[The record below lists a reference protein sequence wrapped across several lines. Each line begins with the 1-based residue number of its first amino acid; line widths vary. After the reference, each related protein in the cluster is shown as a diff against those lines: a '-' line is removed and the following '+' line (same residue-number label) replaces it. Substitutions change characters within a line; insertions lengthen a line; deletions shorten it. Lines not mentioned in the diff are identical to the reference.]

1 MFLKFLSIFGDVSQF
16 SKTNLCYKAIIF
28 ALDNTLLNF
37 ELCERQAI
45 LRALEDCA
53 VSLDLN
59 GVSETIFIQVF
70 ETYNSK
76 YWRQRETFSPNELIE
91 MSYRSTLA
99 HLDIQTDQISN
110 LSQSFWHI
118 FNHSAVMEP
127 DVNEVLTVLA
137 RNYRLAVITN
147 GFVSAQLPRM
157 QAAGIEHFFEEV
169 VVSEA
174 IGFAKPSPEIFQYT
188 LSKLELTPPQ
198 VLYVGDSLNHDYM
211 LPMQVNIDFC
221 YYNRKNQVLPQEVEL
236 KFIITKLLKLLK
248 LLK

>member
-1 MFLKFLSIFGDVSQF
+1 MKML
-16 SKTNLCYKAIIF
+16 YKAIIF
-28 ALDNTLLNF
+28 DLDNTLLNF

-45 LRALEDCA
+45 LGALEDCA

-59 GVSETIFIQVF
+59 GVSETIFLQVF

-174 IGFAKPSPEIFQYT
+174 IGFAKPSAEIFHHA
-188 LSKLELTPPQ
+188 LSKLDLTPAE
-198 VLYVGDSLNHDYM
+198 VLYVGDSLLHDYTGAI
-211 LPMQVNIDFC
+211 QVNIDFC
-221 YYNRKNQVLPQEVEL
+221 YYNRKNQVLPQEAQP
-236 KFIITKLLKLLK
+236 KFMISELLKLLESG
-248 LLK
+248 

>member
-1 MFLKFLSIFGDVSQF
+1 MS
-16 SKTNLCYKAIIF
+16 YKAIIF
-28 ALDNTLLNF
+28 DLDNTLLNF
-37 ELCERQAI
+37 ELCERQVI

-59 GVSETIFIQVF
+59 GVSETIFLQVF

-76 YWRQRETFSPNELIE
+76 YWRQREIFSPNELIE
-91 MSYRSTLA
+91 MFYRSTLA

-127 DVNEVLTVLA
+127 NVNEVLTVLA

-174 IGFAKPSPEIFQYT
+174 IGFAKPSAEIFHYA
-188 LSKLELTPPQ
+188 LSRLDLSPAE
-198 VLYVGDSLNHDYM
+198 VLYVGDSLTHDYAGA
-211 LPMQVNIDFC
+211 MQANIDFC
-221 YYNRKNQVLPQEVEL
+221 YYNRKNQVLPQGTQP
-236 KFIITKLLKLLK
+236 KFIVNQLLNLRDFLD
-248 LLK
+248 

>member
-1 MFLKFLSIFGDVSQF
+1 ML
-16 SKTNLCYKAIIF
+16 YKAIIF
-28 ALDNTLLNF
+28 DLDNTLLNF

-45 LRALEDCA
+45 LGALEDCA

-59 GVSETIFIQVF
+59 GVSETIFLQVF

-76 YWRQRETFSPNELIE
+76 YWKQRETFSPNELIE

-127 DVNEVLTVLA
+127 DVNKVLTILA
-137 RNYRLAVITN
+137 HNYRLAVITN

-157 QAAGIEHFFEEV
+157 QAAGIEHFFEEI

-174 IGFAKPSPEIFQYT
+174 IGFAKPSPEIFHHA
-188 LSKLELTPPQ
+188 LSKLDLTPAE
-198 VLYVGDSLNHDYM
+198 VLYVGDSLTHDYAGA
-211 LPMQVNIDFC
+211 MQVNIDFC
-221 YYNRKNQVLPQEVEL
+221 YYNRKSQNLIQEVQP
-236 KFIITKLLKLLK
+236 KFMISELLKLVELVN
-248 LLK
+248 

>member
-1 MFLKFLSIFGDVSQF
+1 M
-16 SKTNLCYKAIIF
+16 NYKAIIF
-28 ALDNTLLNF
+28 DLDNTLLNF

-45 LRALEDCA
+45 LGALEDCA

-59 GVSETIFIQVF
+59 GVSETIFLQVF

-76 YWRQRETFSPNELIE
+76 YWRQREIFSPNDLIE

-118 FNHSAVMEP
+118 FNHSAVIEP

-137 RNYRLAVITN
+137 HNYRLAVITN

-157 QAAGIEHFFEEV
+157 QAVGIEHFFEEV

-174 IGFAKPSPEIFQYT
+174 IGFAKPSPEIFHHA
-188 LSKLELTPPQ
+188 LSRLDLTPAE
-198 VLYVGDSLNHDYM
+198 VLYVGDSLTHDYAGA
-211 LPMQVNIDFC
+211 MQVNIDFC
-221 YYNRKNQVLPQEVEL
+221 YYNRKQQSLLQGVQP
-236 KFIITKLLKLLK
+236 KFIISQLLNLLE
-248 LLK
+248 LVN

>member
-1 MFLKFLSIFGDVSQF
+1 ML
-16 SKTNLCYKAIIF
+16 YEAIIF
-28 ALDNTLLNF
+28 DLDNTLLNF

-45 LRALEDCA
+45 LGALEDCA

-59 GVSETIFIQVF
+59 GVSETIFLQVF

-76 YWRQRETFSPNELIE
+76 YWRQRETFSPNELID

-99 HLDIQTDQISN
+99 HLNIKTEQISN

-147 GFVSAQLPRM
+147 GFVSTQLPRM

-174 IGFAKPSPEIFQYT
+174 IGFAKPSAEIFHHA
-188 LSKLELTPPQ
+188 LSRLDLRPGEVP
-198 VLYVGDSLNHDYM
+198 YVGDSLTHDYAGA
-211 LPMQVNIDFC
+211 MQANIDFG
-221 YYNRKNQVLPQEVEL
+221 YYNRKNQVLPQEAQP
-236 KFIITKLLKLLK
+236 KFMISEFLKLLE
-248 LLK
+248 LVN

>member
-1 MFLKFLSIFGDVSQF
+1 ML
-16 SKTNLCYKAIIF
+16 YKAIIF
-28 ALDNTLLNF
+28 DLDNTLLNF

-45 LRALEDCA
+45 LGALEDCA

-76 YWRQRETFSPNELIE
+76 YWRQQKTFSPGELIE
-91 MSYRSTLA
+91 ISYRSTLA
-99 HLDIQTDQISN
+99 HLDIQTNQISN

-174 IGFAKPSPEIFQYT
+174 IGFAKPSAEIFNHA
-188 LSKLELTPPQ
+188 LSKLHLRPGE
-198 VLYVGDSLNHDYM
+198 VLYVGDSLTHDYAGA
-211 LPMQVNIDFC
+211 MQANIDFC
-221 YYNRKNQVLPQEVEL
+221 YYNRKKPNLLQGVQP
-236 KFIITKLLKLLK
+236 KFMISELLKLLE
-248 LLK
+248 LVN

>member
-1 MFLKFLSIFGDVSQF
+1 MKML
-16 SKTNLCYKAIIF
+16 YEAIIF
-28 ALDNTLLNF
+28 DLDNTLLNF

-45 LRALEDCA
+45 LGALEDCA

-59 GVSETIFIQVF
+59 GLSETIFLQVF
-70 ETYNSK
+70 ETYNSQ
-76 YWRQRETFSPNELIE
+76 YWRQPETFSPGELIE

-99 HLDIQTDQISN
+99 QLDIQTDQISN

-118 FNHSAVMEP
+118 FNHFAVMEP

-157 QAAGIEHFFEEV
+157 QAAGIEHFFEAV

-174 IGFAKPSPEIFQYT
+174 IGFAKPSPEIFHHA
-188 LSKLELTPPQ
+188 LSRLNLIPEQ
-198 VLYVGDSLNHDYM
+198 VIYVGDSLKHDYAGAT
-211 LPMQVNIDFC
+211 QVKMDFC
-221 YYNRKNQVLPQEVEL
+221 YYNRKNQVLPQESQP
-236 KFIITKLLKLLK
+236 KFMINELLKLLE
-248 LLK
+248 LFN

>member
-1 MFLKFLSIFGDVSQF
+1 MKML
-16 SKTNLCYKAIIF
+16 YKAIIF
-28 ALDNTLLNF
+28 DLDNTLLNF

-45 LRALEDCA
+45 LGALEDCA

-59 GVSETIFIQVF
+59 GVSETIFLQVF

-76 YWRQRETFSPNELIE
+76 YWRQRDIFSPSEIIE
-91 MSYRSTLA
+91 RSYRSTLA
-99 HLDIQTDQISN
+99 QLDIQTDQLSK

-118 FNHSAVMEP
+118 FNHSGVMEP

-137 RNYRLAVITN
+137 HNYRLAVITN

-174 IGFAKPSPEIFQYT
+174 IGFAKPSPEIFHHA
-188 LSKLELTPPQ
+188 LSRLNLTPAE
-198 VLYVGDSLNHDYM
+198 VIYVGDSLKHDYAGAT
-211 LPMQVNIDFC
+211 QVNIDFC
-221 YYNRKNQVLPQEVEL
+221 YYNRKNQNLPKEVQP
-236 KFIITKLLKLLK
+236 KFMISKLLKLLE
-248 LLK
+248 LLN

>member
-1 MFLKFLSIFGDVSQF
+1 MS
-16 SKTNLCYKAIIF
+16 YKAIIF
-28 ALDNTLLNF
+28 DLDNTLLNF

-45 LRALEDCA
+45 LRALKDCA

-59 GVSETIFIQVF
+59 GVSKTIFLQVF

-76 YWRQRETFSPNELIE
+76 YWRQRDIFSPNELIE

-99 HLDIQTDQISN
+99 QLDIQTDQISN

-118 FNHSAVMEP
+118 FNHFAVMEP
-127 DVNEVLTVLA
+127 DVNEVLTILA

-157 QAAGIEHFFEEV
+157 QAAGIEHFFEAV

-174 IGFAKPSPEIFQYT
+174 IGFAKPSPEIFHHA
-188 LSKLELTPPQ
+188 LSRLNLIPEQ
-198 VLYVGDSLNHDYM
+198 VIYVGDSLKHDYAGAT
-211 LPMQVNIDFC
+211 QVKMDFC
-221 YYNRKNQVLPQEVEL
+221 YYNRKNQNLPQEAKPKFMISEL
-236 KFIITKLLKLLK
+236 LNLLDFFK
-248 LLK
+248 